1 MPEGLSVVHFVNSG
15 SEANELALR
24 MCEQWSGTRNM
35 LAVEVGY
42 HGNTG
47 RTIDISGYKF
57 DGKGGKGCPPQTKIL
72 PLPDTFRG
80 IHHKA
85 ENPGKAY
92 AAYAQDRIAEWADR
106 GEKTGGIIA
115 ESILSCGG
123 QIVLPEGY
131 LREVYREVRAAGGL
145 CVADEVQVGV
155 GRVGSHFWGFELQG
169 VVPDIVTI
177 GKPLGNGHPLGAVVC
192 TPEVA
197 ASFANGMEYFN
208 TFGGNPVSCAAG
220 RAVLKVV
227 KEEGLKEHALEIG
240 TYLKTLLSEL
250 QGRFPIIGDV
260 RGEGLFLGFELVQP
274 STAPAAA
281 PYETADCDPDEALP
295 ELGTAPKNDF
305 IPATRQA
312 SYLKNRMRE
321 LGFLMS
327 TDGPDENVIKIK
339 PPLCFDR
346 ANADQLVEYL
356 GRVLEEDGCT
366 SPFSSF

>member
-1 MPEGLSVVHFVNSG
+1 MPV
-15 SEANELALR
+15 
-24 MCEQWSGTRNM
+24 
-35 LAVEVGY
+35 
-42 HGNTG
+42 G

-57 DGKGGKGCPPQTKIL
+57 AGKGGKGCPPQTKIL

-240 TYLKTLLSEL
+240 T
-250 QGRFPIIGDV
+250 
-260 RGEGLFLGFELVQP
+260 
-274 STAPAAA
+274 
-281 PYETADCDPDEALP
+281 DPDEALP

-356 GRVLEEDGCT
+356 GRVLAEDGCT